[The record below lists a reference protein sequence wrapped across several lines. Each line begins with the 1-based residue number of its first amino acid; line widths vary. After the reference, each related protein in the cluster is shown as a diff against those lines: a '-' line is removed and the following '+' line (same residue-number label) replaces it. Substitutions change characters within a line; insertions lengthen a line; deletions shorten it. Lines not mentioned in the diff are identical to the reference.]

1 MPLFFRALA
10 DVVVIVHTSYVSF
23 VVFGQLAIFVGWFRR
38 WKWVRN
44 LSFRV
49 AHFAAILVIVLE
61 AWFGVTCP
69 LTSWENRL
77 REQAGQ
83 ASYRGD
89 FIAEWLHQILF
100 YDFPPWIFTA
110 SYCTFAAIVGL
121 TLILVP
127 PQRKSVKPL
136 AVQPRDEKLD
146 S

>member
-1 MPLFFRALA
+1 MPLFYRALA

-23 VVFGQLAIFVGWFRR
+23 ILLGQLAILVGWLRGWR
-38 WKWVRN
+38 WIRN
-44 LSFRV
+44 YSFRV
-49 AHFAAILVIVLE
+49 AHLAAILVVVLE

-83 ASYRGD
+83 ATYRGD
-89 FIAEWLHQILF
+89 FIAEWLHKILF
-100 YDFPPWIFTA
+100 FDFPPWIFTA

-121 TLILVP
+121 SLVLVP
-127 PQRKSVKPL
+127 PQRKATKPL
-136 AVQPRDEKLD
+136 AVRSPEETQN